1 MSGVGEEAQVGG
13 KGKKKTSEK
22 ERDGQS
28 QEEDTINRRNRM
40 KLRCVREV
48 EKRRAGGGE
57 SERA

>member
-13 KGKKKTSEK
+13 KGKKTSEK

-40 KLRCVREV
+40 KLRCVREA